1 MGIEKIGEYA
11 RQLGL
16 GVPTGIEIEES
27 LGRVSSK
34 EVFEALRADN
44 DPPET
49 WSAGNVL
56 QASIGQLDNKFSP
69 LQLAS
74 YTATLANNGTRMKL
88 HLIKEVKDYNL
99 EKTIETIEPVVLNKI
114 EADDEVWDAV
124 REGMISVSRD
134 TTYGSSR
141 YYLGSYPIIVAS
153 KTGSPQAN
161 GTTDATFICYAPA
174 EDPEIAIAV
183 VIENG
188 ASGQK
193 AAPVALSIL
202 NEYFGINQEEI
213 LEEENNGL
221 LQ

>member
-1 MGIEKIGEYA
+1 M
-11 RQLGL
+11 
-16 GVPTGIEIEES
+16 
-27 LGRVSSK
+27 GRVSSP
-34 EVFEALRADN
+34 ELFEKLRAHN

-56 QASIGQLDNKFSP
+56 QAAIGQLDNKFTP

-99 EKTIETIEPVVLNKI
+99 ENTIETIEPVVLNTV

-124 REGMISVSRD
+124 KEGMVSVSRD

-141 YYLGSYPIIVAS
+141 YYLGAYPITVAS

-161 GTTDATFICYAPA
+161 GVTNATFICYAPA

-193 AAPVALSIL
+193 AAPVAVEIL
-202 NEYFGINQEEI
+202 DEYFGFNSEESGSYAD
-213 LEEENNGL
+213 ESAL
-221 LQ
+221 LP